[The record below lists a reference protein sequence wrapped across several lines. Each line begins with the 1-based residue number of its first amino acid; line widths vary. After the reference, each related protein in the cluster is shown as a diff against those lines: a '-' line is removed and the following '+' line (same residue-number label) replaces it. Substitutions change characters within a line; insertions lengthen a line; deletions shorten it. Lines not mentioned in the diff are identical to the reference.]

1 MNEIIRIH
9 IAGVPYEIDVDAK
22 KALDKYLAAIRQ
34 SLGDERD
41 AMDDIEIRITELLSE
56 QGISKDGV
64 IRPEHVVVIKEQL
77 GSPKDFSS
85 DDKKSDAKEEKI
97 ADKVRNTFAEKKYF
111 RDPENGI
118 LGGVLS
124 GFAAYTGW
132 DLTLIRVLVVI
143 LAVFTAVFPFIL
155 LYIVV
160 WICAPEAKTAS
171 DFLAMKGE
179 PINIESI
186 KETTKDFAEKTEK
199 GAKVVGDKVKKHAP
213 TAGNV
218 ALRIF
223 LGFFGVIGL
232 LTFIPCL
239 IALIPATVWSV
250 FAISAA
256 SIPAKGLFVATAIII
271 AVIAF
276 TVISMGIS
284 LSTALLR
291 AKLTKTAGVG
301 LVTSLIFMLM
311 LTIAGSV
318 TGGIWYDQV
327 GLDGVRDTVDT
338 LVDEAN
344 VRVDG
349 DRVKIDIGPI
359 HVDVED
365 KDHDWDDNN

>member
-56 QGISKDGV
+56 QGVSKDGV

-85 DDKKSDAKEEKI
+85 DDKKSSDKEEKI
-97 ADKVRNTFAEKKYF
+97 ADKVRSTFAEKKYF
-111 RDPENGI
+111 RDTENGI
-118 LGGVLS
+118 FGGVLA

-143 LAVFTAVFPFIL
+143 LAIVTAVFPFIL

-199 GAKVVGDKVKKHAP
+199 GAKIVGEKVKKHAP
-213 TAGNV
+213 TAGST
-218 ALRIF
+218 ALRII
-223 LGFFGVIGL
+223 LGIFGVLGL

-250 FAISAA
+250 FAITAA
-256 SIPAKGLFVATAIII
+256 AIPAKGLFVATAIIVAVLLFTIVSMGVSLSI
-271 AVIAF
+271 ALIRAKFTKATGAGVIA
-276 TVISMGIS
+276 
-284 LSTALLR
+284 
-291 AKLTKTAGVG
+291 
-301 LVTSLIFMLM
+301 SLIFMLM
-311 LTIAGSV
+311 LTIAASV

-327 GLDGVRDTVDT
+327 GNDGVRDTVDT
-338 LVDEAN
+338 LVDESY

-349 DRVKIDIGPI
+349 DRVKIDIGPV
-359 HVDVED
+359 HVDV
-365 KDHDWDDNN
+365 DNHKN